1 MNKIFLTTRMAKGRN
16 MKRRTHRKGTRR
28 NNSRRMRGGYVLT
41 GSDINDTSMNAPNK
55 LNMLQGQE
63 YASLHA
69 NQHGGVAPV
78 GNTGVLP
85 QDMRHAARV
94 DQAGGMA
101 PVGDTGV
108 MDVGR
113 VEARLGPLDASFQE
127 IAGMKDQA
135 GGRRRR
141 RTGCKSRRSGRKS
154 RRSGRK
160 SRRSAR
166 RSTRRYM
173 RGGVASVNDSTTL
186 LPVSME
192 KQAVMEMNPEW
203 KLAENPTSFNPTR

>member
-16 MKRRTHRKGTRR
+16 MKKRTHRKGTRR
-28 NNSRRMRGGYVLT
+28 MSSRRMRGGYVLT
-41 GSDINDTSMNAPNK
+41 GAELNDTSMNSANK
-55 LNMLQGQE
+55 LNLLQGQQ

-69 NQHGGVAPV
+69 NQHGGV
-78 GNTGVLP
+78 
-85 QDMRHAARV
+85 
-94 DQAGGMA
+94 A

-127 IAGMKDQA
+127 ISGMKDQA
-135 GGRRRR
+135 GGRRR
-141 RTGCKSRRSGRKS
+141 KSHKSGRKSCRKS
-154 RRSGRK
+154 RRSGR
-160 SRRSAR
+160 
-166 RSTRRYM
+166 RSTRKYM